1 VGGGGGGGGGGGE
14 GEGEGEEGTANLP
27 VVEMRKDDESENRS
41 GVGGCGGGGREVVA
55 KEGARTAYELRDEQ
69 PGYTNRLRATSMRH
83 GCQLAG

>member
-1 VGGGGGGGGGGGE
+1 MQSRGRWKWPGRRGTRRQRERVKRQTCAGSRTE
-14 GEGEGEEGTANLP
+14 RKKEE
-27 VVEMRKDDESENRS
+27 ESES
-41 GVGGCGGGGREVVA
+41 HGGRGRRRRIA